1 MINATFE
8 EFERQFP
15 TDDACKEFIVAQ
27 RWPDGVR
34 CPRCNASA
42 RVYPRKGQSFRWT
55 CKNKGCG
62 ERNGYSFSVTTGTIF
77 SDTKVSLK
85 IWFKIGYLMLTAK
98 KGISSLQVRRIIFGE
113 RSGTDWRTAWYICH
127 RWRAAMRGD
136 AFSLTG
142 QVEVDEA
149 YVGGKDANRHWGKKS
164 RNAAPRD
171 AKKGKRYGDPTVNFG
186 KVGVVGAIERKG
198 MVVARVI
205 GDMDARTLKSFVNK
219 TVSDSVTLLAS
230 DENPAYTYIDPHK
243 MEVHRVVKHGRGEYV
258 RGDVHTNN
266 IENFWSLLKRGIVG
280 TYHRVSKDYLPLY
293 LNEFSY
299 RHNNRENPNVFADL
313 ITTCGNN

>member
-1 MINATFE
+1 MINETFE
-8 EFERQFP
+8 EFDKQFP
-15 TDDACKEFIVAQ
+15 TDEACKQYIVAK

-34 CPRCNASA
+34 CPRCNA
-42 RVYPRKGQSFRWT
+42 RERIYVRKGKPFSWI
-55 CKNKGCG
+55 CCNKGCG
-62 ERNGYSFSVTTGTIF
+62 ERRGYSFSVTTGTIF
-77 SDTKVSLK
+77 SDTKVSLR

-98 KGISSLQVRRIIFGE
+98 KGISSLQVRRVVFGE
-113 RSGTDWRTAWYICH
+113 NSGTDWRTAWYICH

-136 AFSLTG
+136 AFPLTG
-142 QVEVDEA
+142 QVEVDET

-164 RNAAPRD
+164 ANASKRD
-171 AKKGKRYGDPTVNFG
+171 PKKAKRYGDPTVAFG

-198 MVVARVI
+198 SVVARVI
-205 GDMDARTLKSFVNK
+205 GDMDARTLKSFVK
-219 TVSDSVTLLAS
+219 KSVSENVTLVAS

-243 MEVHRVVKHGRGEYV
+243 MEVHRVVKHGRGEYL

-299 RHNNRENPNVFADL
+299 RHNNRDNPNVFADL
-313 ITTCGNN
+313 ITTCDNN